1 MGLAERD
8 RGSQGSLCWG
18 LWRMIALP
26 NRTGLL
32 GLLFFGLLLGCAAPS
47 PLPQS
52 GAEPAASRNVAAPD
66 YVIGPGDTLNVFVY
80 RAPELSSNGLPVRPD
95 GRLSL
100 PLIPDIEAAGR
111 TPTQL
116 AREIERRLKEY
127 VREPNVTVMV
137 QSFIGQPNRQIRVI
151 GEAVQPMAMPYK
163 EGMTVLD
170 VMIEVKG
177 LTRYAA
183 GNRAHIARRERDDA
197 PVQQLPVRLSNL
209 LRDGDISQDMPM
221 RPGDTLVIPQSW
233 F

>member
-1 MGLAERD
+1 MVARRVLTGLASVLLA
-8 RGSQGSLCWG
+8 GT
-18 LWRMIALP
+18 IAA
-26 NRTGLL
+26 
-32 GLLFFGLLLGCAAPS
+32 CAPPAS
-47 PLPQS
+47 PP
-52 GAEPAASRNVAAPD
+52 PAADANPPRVAAPD
-66 YVIGPGDTLNVFVY
+66 YVIGPGDTLSVFVY
-80 RAPELSSNGLPVRPD
+80 RAPELGSGGLPVRPD
-95 GRLSL
+95 GKLSL
-100 PLIPDIEAAGR
+100 PLVPDIVAAGK

-137 QSFIGQPNRQIRVI
+137 QGFIGQPNRQIRVI
-151 GEAVQPMAMPYK
+151 GEATQPMAMPYR

-177 LTRYAA
+177 LTRYAS

-197 PVQQLPVRLSNL
+197 PTQQIPVRLSDL